1 MKITSILSS
10 ILMASV
16 MTAGV
21 GFTQDVNVPT
31 TASPVRESQEALY
44 DSAMTAFQAVRN
56 GDTSKLEELGRM
68 LEDPRLNTV
77 ARTALENLPERAGL
91 ETLRRGL
98 GAVDN
103 RCVAGVVDSLGNL
116 RDTESVTRLIEF
128 ASCDCHAEI
137 IRLAALRSLGK
148 IGGKEA
154 YAVLL
159 SCLNDAHLNVQRAA
173 ADGLFTLAENLVK
186 TETEMDSETAVNTAI
201 SAYQAVREA
210 KIDGAT
216 TRIATQ
222 NEILI
227 TGDTALFQALLTA
240 ENVETPENADDF
252 RSAQIVLAQTDKME
266 LFRVA
271 LDSIMHGKMP
281 AEWQV
286 RTLAVLGAS
295 GNKELTPILLE
306 MLEKQELNAQRV
318 AILDALG
325 RLKDAETLKTLTKYL
340 ADSDENVRRT
350 AIEGIC
356 RLDAETVGK
365 AGVIFTENNA
375 ETSENVGNTENCSK
389 KTLAEIEIVERL
401 GMTQFLPTLKML
413 MTEKKAE
420 NDAENGDEIASV
432 AMMAYSRIVTPGIGD
447 VAEFAT
453 VFAEQNLVPEAVFEV
468 AMSNLLRRSV
478 DKVGTLDFL
487 TKTYGEEPVRL
498 VRYAAMIGGK
508 GAAEFLGSSAL
519 RYAKMTDDAQAQE
532 AVDVA
537 TEALGKWTTAD
548 AGQILARLACALPT
562 EKYRTRCMRG
572 YFRILRQMGMTPL
585 EKRQMLNTSLFF
597 IEGKPEERERFAEMV
612 DRFQRQFP
620 EKALFNG
627 KDLTGWE
634 MVADVFRVEDGVI
647 VGGNFE
653 TGLDRNQFLTT
664 TESYGDFYLRLDCKI
679 IEGPTNMR
687 KDGNAGVQIRSVR
700 IPNNHEMVGY
710 QADMTTDGSYWGCL
724 YDESRRNRM
733 LQTPDA
739 EMKALLAEGIWKR
752 NDWNRYEILCQG
764 RNIRI
769 YVNGVETVNYTE
781 TDETIPQTGLI
792 GLQIHA
798 GGPAQSYY
806 RNIFISTATASDSR
820 W

>member
-1 MKITSILSS
+1 MKILHILSS
-10 ILMASV
+10 ILVVSLTSV
-16 MTAGV
+16 SVLA
-21 GFTQDVNVPT
+21 QDVNIPT
-31 TASPVRESQEALY
+31 TASPVRESQDALY
-44 DSAMTAFQAVRN
+44 NSAMTAFQAVRS
-56 GDTSKLEELGRM
+56 GDVSKLEELGRM

-154 YAVLL
+154 HAVLL

-173 ADGLFTLAENLVK
+173 ADGLFTLAENQAK
-186 TETEMDSETAVNTAI
+186 TGEKTDSDTAI
-201 SAYQAVREA
+201 SAYRAVREA

-222 NEILI
+222 NEILM

-240 ENVETPENADDF
+240 EDADDF

-266 LFRVA
+266 LFRVT
-271 LDSIMHGKMP
+271 LDSIMNGKMS
-281 AEWQV
+281 AERQE

-295 GNKELTPILLE
+295 ENKALTPILVE
-306 MLEKQELNAQRV
+306 MLEKPELNAQRL

-340 ADSDENVRRT
+340 ADSDENVRQT

-365 AGVIFTENNA
+365 AGVIFA
-375 ETSENVGNTENCSK
+375 GKVGNTEICAK

-413 MTEKKAE
+413 MTENK
-420 NDAENGDEIASV
+420 GEIASA

-453 VFAEQNLVPEAVFEV
+453 VFAEQNLVPEAVFEM
-468 AMSNLLRRSV
+468 AMSNLLRRSA
-478 DKVGTLDFL
+478 DKAGTLDFL
-487 TKTYGEEPVRL
+487 TKTYNGQPVRL
-498 VRYAAMIGGK
+498 VRYATMIGGK
-508 GAAEFLGSSAL
+508 DVAEFLGSSAL
-519 RYAKMTDDAQAQE
+519 RYAKMTDNAQAQE

-537 TEALGKWTTAD
+537 TEALGKWATAD
-548 AGQILARLACALPT
+548 AGQVLAQLACALPT

-585 EKRQMLNTSLFF
+585 EKRQMLNTALFF
-597 IEGKPEERERFAEMV
+597 TEGKPEERARFAEMV

-627 KDLTGWE
+627 KDLSGWE
-634 MVADVFRVEDGVI
+634 MVADVFRVEDGAI

-679 IEGPTNMR
+679 IEGPTNTR

-733 LQTPDA
+733 LQTPDT

-781 TDETIPQTGLI
+781 MDETIPQTGLI

-806 RNIFISTATASDSR
+806 RNVFISTATASDSR